1 MEAMER
7 QYLEGTISVFT
18 EESCSAGH
26 LTVCSA
32 QKRSRSVSKGKKS
45 NCQPVM
51 FIKALFKSCTIW

>member
-26 LTVCSA
+26 LNSVQCT
-32 QKRSRSVSKGKKS
+32 KRSRSVSKGKKS

-51 FIKALFKSCTIW
+51 FIKALFK

>member
-32 QKRSRSVSKGKKS
+32 QKDLGV
-45 NCQPVM
+45 CQKVRNQ
-51 FIKALFKSCTIW
+51 IVNQ